1 MMRLRGYL
9 HLPRSPIGAL
19 SQWCFR
25 APEVREAGDGAASA
39 WPLPVPGHA
48 TRQRQIERA
57 HARTKLQ
64 HDTGN
69 NRRGTDSM
77 QAGGWINARFK
88 TDVAGLG
95 SNGRRSVGFNPAAL
109 EV

>member
-1 MMRLRGYL
+1 MVRL
-9 HLPRSPIGAL
+9 LPGL
-19 SQWCFR
+19 CLWFR
-25 APEVREAGDGAASA
+25 LLLCWTATLNHNS
-39 WPLPVPGHA
+39 LQQPGHA